1 MTLIDRYILGRFLAN
16 FVILLTLLFLFAVVI
31 DLVLALDRFVE
42 AARAAAGEEAGF
54 SATSWSFLR
63 LAVNFQGPRFFQFYA
78 YLHGLVAVGA
88 MAFTL
93 AQMHRHRELVA
104 ILASGLS
111 MQRVAMPFVVG
122 VFALSMFQ
130 LVNQELFL
138 PRVAPLLLRDH
149 GHIGKESVDEF
160 PIRFTPD
167 GQGNLLQAPS
177 FDPRTQILRCP
188 TFLERDDRGRTIRR
202 ITGETARWTEQP
214 VDGAVVEGWEFIGG
228 RVVTLRDDDSA
239 DEGAGAS
246 LARERLDFYPTDL
259 SPRVLIVRRYGE
271 YATMLSLRQ
280 IQEMLD
286 TPGVAEQP
294 SLLRLLLRHRYS
306 RFATVLVNVL
316 VMWLAL
322 PTFLIR
328 QPANLLWRSALCAG
342 ITLPAMLGAA
352 VFMMA
357 DLPGIPAA
365 VGVFL
370 PVAVLLPIVLGQWT
384 CVRT

>member
-1 MTLIDRYILGRFLAN
+1 MNLIDRYILGRFLAN
-16 FVILLTLLFLFAVVI
+16 FVILFTLLFLFAVAI
-31 DLVLALDRFVE
+31 DLILALDRFVE
-42 AARAAAGEEAGF
+42 AGEKAAGEEAGF
-54 SATSWSFLR
+54 LAQWWHFAGV
-63 LAVNFQGPRFFQFYA
+63 AVNFQSPRLFQFYA
-78 YLHGLVAVGA
+78 YLHGLVAAGA

-93 AQMHRHRELVA
+93 AQMHRHKELVA
-104 ILASGLS
+104 ILASGVS

-122 VFALSMFQ
+122 VFLLSMLQ
-130 LVNQELFL
+130 LLNQELFL

-149 GHIGKESVDEF
+149 GHIGKESIDEF
-160 PIRFTPD
+160 PVNFTPD
-167 GQGNLLQAPS
+167 GKGNLLQAPA
-177 FDPRTQILRCP
+177 FDPRTETLRGP
-188 TFLERDDRGRTIRR
+188 TFLERDERGRTTRR
-202 ITGETARWTEQP
+202 ITAETATWATRL
-214 VDGAVVEGWEFIGG
+214 VDGEPVEGWEFIGG
-228 RVVTLRDDDSA
+228 RAVVLRDDESSA
-239 DEGAGAS
+239 GAAS
-246 LARERLDFYPTDL
+246 LARRTLDFCPTDL

-294 SLLRLLLRHRYS
+294 SLLRLLLRYRYA
-306 RFATVLVNVL
+306 RFATVVVNVL

-322 PTFLIR
+322 PTFLLR
-328 QPANLLWRSALCAG
+328 QPANLMWRSVMCAG

-352 VFMMA
+352 IFMMA

-384 CVRT
+384 YVRT